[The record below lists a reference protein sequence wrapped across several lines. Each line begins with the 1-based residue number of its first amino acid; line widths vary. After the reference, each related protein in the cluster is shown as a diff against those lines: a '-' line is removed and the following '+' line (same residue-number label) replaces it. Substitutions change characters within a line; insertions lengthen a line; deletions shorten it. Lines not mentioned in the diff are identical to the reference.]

1 VLFKQQARWRVVG
14 RSLWVAGF
22 CALALQAA
30 AQGLPS
36 RTQVEQA
43 MEQIRQ
49 DPNLPGKRMEK
60 SLVFKES
67 TQENRDTST
76 SKDTESDSSSN
87 WAEGFG
93 SWLSQAG
100 RVLIWV
106 FGGIAV
112 VFVAFGLRHW
122 MRVRA
127 DAGQLSQADLPS
139 HVGQLDIRPQS
150 LPPEVGT
157 VAWQLWQQGQQRE
170 ALSLLYRATLS
181 RLVHQHA
188 VPVQASSTEHEV
200 MELVQH
206 RLQAQPRD
214 FVLQLVRIW
223 QRGVYGAHMPDDGQ
237 VQALCGAFSQQ
248 LPGTSPLTPGAV

>member
-1 VLFKQQARWRVVG
+1 M
-14 RSLWVAGF
+14 
-22 CALALQAA
+22 LAQD
-30 AQGLPS
+30 LPS
-36 RTQVEQA
+36 RASVEKA
-43 MEQIRQ
+43 MEQIRK

-60 SLVFKES
+60 SLVMKDSQPSEPESESSTPKENS
-67 TQENRDTST
+67 PP
-76 SKDTESDSSSN
+76 SSN
-87 WAEGFG
+87 WGEGFA
-93 SWLSQAG
+93 SWLSEAG
-100 RVLIWV
+100 RVLVWV
-106 FGGIAV
+106 LGGIAV

-122 MRVRA
+122 IRVRA
-127 DAGQLSQADLPS
+127 DAGRLSRTDLPS

-150 LPPEVGT
+150 LPLEVG
-157 VAWQLWQQGQQRE
+157 VAAWQLWQQGQQRE

-223 QRGVYGAHMPDDGQ
+223 QRGVYGAHMPDDAQ
-237 VQALCGAFSQQ
+237 VQALCAAFGVQ
-248 LPGTSPLTPGAV
+248 LTVSLAPQEVS